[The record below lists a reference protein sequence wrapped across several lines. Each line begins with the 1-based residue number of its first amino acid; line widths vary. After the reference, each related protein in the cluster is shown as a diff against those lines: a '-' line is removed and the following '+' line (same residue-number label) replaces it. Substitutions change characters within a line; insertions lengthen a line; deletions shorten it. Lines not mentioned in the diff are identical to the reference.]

1 MASAADSLAQAS
13 RTGSPLVGL
22 IDRWIY
28 VFMAGLFV
36 ATTLAG
42 FIPDSLVKIAAVEA
56 GQRPPFPPVLH
67 VHAVLMGSWLMLLL
81 AQTTLMATGNSRHH
95 QKLGIASFLLAP
107 AIIVSGI
114 VLVPTIY
121 AQVWDAV
128 AAAPPERLEE
138 LRGNLARRTN
148 VILLQSRAGLVF
160 ALCVVLALRARRVD
174 SGFHKRMI
182 ILATLTPL
190 GAAINR
196 ITWLP
201 STMPESPLFGDIFT
215 LLLLLPMFAWDLFRL
230 GRVHRAYI
238 VWFALWL
245 SASVAVHLLWG
256 TSWWQT
262 TAPGLIGFS

>member
-1 MASAADSLAQAS
+1 MANRAGLAQAS
-13 RTGSPLVGL
+13 KSDSLL
-22 IDRWIY
+22 IAAIDRWIY
-28 VFMAGLFV
+28 VLMAALFV
-36 ATTLAG
+36 VTTLIG
-42 FIPDSLVKIAAVEA
+42 FIPDSLEKIAAVDA

-121 AQVWDAV
+121 AQVWNAV
-128 AAAPPERLEE
+128 AAAPPETMEQ
-138 LRGNLARRTN
+138 LRGNLANRTN

-215 LLLLLPMFAWDLFRL
+215 LSLLLPMFAWDLFRL

-245 SASVAVHLLWG
+245 SASAVVHLLWG
-256 TSWWQT
+256 TNWWQA